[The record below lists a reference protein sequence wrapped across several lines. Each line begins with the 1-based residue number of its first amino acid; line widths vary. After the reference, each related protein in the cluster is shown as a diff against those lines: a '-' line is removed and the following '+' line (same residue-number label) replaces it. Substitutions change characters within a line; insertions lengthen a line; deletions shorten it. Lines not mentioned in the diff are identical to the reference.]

1 MPRGTTLAEP
11 TLSVVYPKQQAE
23 QIQPRVAGQR
33 GFTLLELVVVVIII
47 AVLAVLAIPA
57 VLNQLRDR
65 RVQNAALEIG
75 ALYRNARM
83 RSMARGGAVLVRF
96 DGTASPQGLVEVREA
111 VRGASADPNC
121 TQLPVSGCTLSS
133 WANGNPDNKLLSQ
146 FDPANRTEWTSIFL
160 SMNGPPP
167 ANAAVQPQMDIC
179 FTPMGRAFVRFDQ
192 VSAFTPLTGVSRVT
206 LTRRSS
212 GGNQLGLSRSVL
224 VLPNGHARSGPA
236 AAP

>member
-1 MPRGTTLAEP
+1 M
-11 TLSVVYPKQQAE
+11 VYLNQQAE
-23 QIQPRVAGQR
+23 QIRPRVAGQR

-65 RVQNAALEIG
+65 RVQNAALEVG

-96 DGTASPQGLVEVREA
+96 NGTASPQGRVEVREA
-111 VRGASADPNC
+111 VRGNSAGGPNC
-121 TQLPVSGCTLSS
+121 AQLPVSGCTLSS
-133 WANGNPDNKLLSQ
+133 WANGNSDNKLLTQ
-146 FDPANRTEWTSIFL
+146 FDPANRTEWASIFL

-167 ANAAVQPQMDIC
+167 ANAGVQPQMDIC
-179 FTPMGRAFVRFDQ
+179 FTPMGRAFVRFGQ
-192 VSAFTPLTGVSRVT
+192 VGAFTPLTGVSQVT

-236 AAP
+236 ATP